1 MTNEWKK
8 RQGIKA
14 LVRQWEIKIDEDEKH
29 QEEELFDTREEGVIR
44 IFKSSN
50 CYKKMKQLF
59 EELSGEEVEEP
70 NSEQSLKEKRQR

>member
-1 MTNEWKK
+1 MEKK
-8 RQGIKA
+8 TGNQ
-14 LVRQWEIKIDEDEKH
+14 
-29 QEEELFDTREEGVIR
+29 EELFDTREEGVIR

-50 CYKKMKQLF
+50 CYKEMKQLF